1 MPASVILKIQLNRD
15 KSDILKLNSIE
26 TLVIFIHLRI
36 QLITMKKYQG
46 IIVDTFAR
54 RQFKGEIAVDNGK
67 IISIK
72 EKEDNNDKNNEQHNH
87 EQYILPGLVD
97 AHVHIES
104 SMTVPSVFARMA
116 VAKGTVAVVSD
127 PHEIAN
133 VMGEEGI
140 DYMIEDSKKVPLK
153 FFFGVP
159 SCVPATPFESSG
171 AVLDAEAVDRL
182 LARKD
187 LFYLSEMMN
196 FPGVILGF
204 PDVIAKLDSAKKYG
218 KVIDGHAPGLRGA
231 DLQKYIE
238 AGISTDHESFTYE
251 EAVEKIKLGMKILI
265 REGSSA
271 RNFETLY
278 PLIDKYP
285 DSVMLCTD
293 DSHPDTLIHEGHID
307 KLIRRGQEK
316 GLDIYN
322 LIRAAVINPVE
333 HYGLNVGLLRE
344 GDPAD
349 FIIVDNLRAF
359 NVLSTII
366 NGTCVYENGKVLF
379 PTEKSSAKNV
389 FNRSK
394 ILIDDVKL
402 PVPPAKE
409 TRKQIKAGKQNKENF
424 KENINEDINKE
435 ITKIRVIV
443 VQDGELVT
451 GQELLFPKIENGNLI
466 SDPSHDILKIV
477 VLSRYADD
485 PVQIGFI
492 KNIGLKKGAIAS
504 SIAHDS
510 HNIIAVGATDKDI
523 VEAVNRLVENKGGIV
538 VGTEE
543 NLFDLP
549 LEVAGLMSTLDGKEV
564 ASRYHLLNT
573 EAKKLGTS
581 LESPFMTLAFMSL
594 LVIPELKLGDKGLF
608 DVTKFE
614 FVELFAEE

>member
-1 MPASVILKIQLNRD
+1 MQ
-15 KSDILKLNSIE
+15 
-26 TLVIFIHLRI
+26 
-36 QLITMKKYQG
+36 KYAG
-46 IIVDTFAR
+46 IIVDAVSR
-54 RQFKGEIAVDNGK
+54 RQFKGEITVENGK
-67 IISIK
+67 ITSIK
-72 EKEDNNDKNNEQHNH
+72 EKEHNN

-97 AHVHIES
+97 SHVHIES

-116 VAKGTVAVVSD
+116 IAKGTIAVVSD
-127 PHEIAN
+127 PHEITN

-140 DYMIEDSKKVPLK
+140 EFMLEDSKKAPLK
-153 FFFGVP
+153 IYFGVP

-171 AVLDAEAVDRL
+171 AVLDANAVDRL
-182 LARKD
+182 LARND
-187 LFYLSEMMN
+187 LYYLSEMMN
-196 FPGVILGF
+196 FPGVISGF
-204 PDVIAKLDSAKKYG
+204 PDVMAKLESAKKYG
-218 KVIDGHAPGLRGA
+218 KVIDGHAPGLMGT

-238 AGISTDHESFTYE
+238 AGISTDHECFEYE

-278 PLIDKYP
+278 RLIDEYP

-293 DSHPDTLIHEGHID
+293 DSHPDTLIYEGHID

-322 LIRAAVINPVE
+322 LIRAAVFNPVE
-333 HYGLNVGLLRE
+333 HYGLDVGMLRE

-349 FIIVDNLRAF
+349 FIIVDDLKSF
-359 NVLSTII
+359 NVLSTFI
-366 NGTCVYENGKVLF
+366 NGKCVYDNGKVLF
-379 PTEKSSAKNV
+379 PLEKVPAKNV
-389 FNRSK
+389 FNRNK
-394 ILIDDVKL
+394 ISIDDVKL
-402 PVPPAKE
+402 ALPPDETDKE
-409 TRKQIKAGKQNKENF
+409 EKKIEEK
-424 KENINEDINKE
+424 
-435 ITKIRVIV
+435 KIRVIV
-443 VQDGELVT
+443 ARDGELVT
-451 GQELLFPKIENGNLI
+451 DQELVMPEIKDGNLV
-466 SDPSHDILKIV
+466 SDPARDILKMV

-510 HNIIAVGATDKDI
+510 HNIIAVGATDKVI

-538 VGTEE
+538 VGTAG
-543 NLFDLP
+543 NLLDLP
-549 LEVAGLMSTLDGKEV
+549 LEVAGLMSTLTGEEV
-564 ASRYHLLNT
+564 ATRYHLLNE
-573 EAKKLGTS
+573 EAKRLGTS

-614 FVELFAEE
+614 FVDLFAEE